1 MMSLYGIKLESNGTT
16 RKNDCLLLS
25 RGYGGDFLGRNHSRS
40 RAGWGCE
47 GGGDRGELRRVGWL
61 VGVEE
66 RSRRGSLSSNTPF
79 LRNRVEAVVVL
90 VTSHVALWS
99 GFAEVVDVG
108 HYTEGVV
115 LDGDDLVGHLMSR
128 KNSAASHK
136 VLFLIRDHVVADFDA
151 SSNWQWVAK
160 LLPPLRMK
168 SANHVVMMIDGED
181 LVLLKVVWVRCWK
194 MGEHSGTNGWQWT
207 KDCLVHGW

>member
-25 RGYGGDFLGRNHSRS
+25 RDGGDFLGRNHGRG
-40 RAGWGCE
+40 RADWSCE

-66 RSRRGSLSSNTPF
+66 RGRRGSLSSNAPF
-79 LRNRVEAVVVL
+79 LRNRVEAVLVL
-90 VTSHVALWS
+90 VTGHVALWS
-99 GFAEVVDVG
+99 SFTEVVDVG
-108 HYTEGVV
+108 DNTEAVV
-115 LDGDDLVGHLMSR
+115 LDGDDLPSDLVSW

-136 VLFLIRDHVVADFDA
+136 GVFLIRVHVVADFDT
-151 SSNWQWVAK
+151 SSDWQRMTK
-160 LLPPLRMK
+160 LLPPLGIER
-168 SANHVVMMIDGED
+168 ANQVLRTVDSED
-181 LVLLKVVWVRCWK
+181 LVMLEVVWVRCWK
-194 MGEHSGTNGWQWT
+194 MGEHSGTNGGQLM